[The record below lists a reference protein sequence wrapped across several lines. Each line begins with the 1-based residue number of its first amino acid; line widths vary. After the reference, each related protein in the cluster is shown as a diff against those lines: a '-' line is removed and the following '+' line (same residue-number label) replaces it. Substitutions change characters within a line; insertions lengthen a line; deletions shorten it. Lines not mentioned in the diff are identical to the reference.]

1 MLPYWENI
9 KKELSEIEV
18 KLLKPEV
25 ISNPKL
31 LQELSVERSRLKEM
45 ADDVENLENIE
56 KRIIE
61 NNYLIETEQDAE
73 LREMAQMEL
82 ESLKQKKSEL
92 ENKLRISLI
101 PPDLRDKKNVIVEI
115 RAGAGGDEAGI
126 FAANLMRMY
135 MRYAEGN
142 GWKSKIISTN
152 NTGVG
157 GLKEAIFLLEGQN
170 VFKKMKYE
178 SGVHR
183 VQRVPVTEKS
193 GRIHTSTATVAVLP
207 EAEEIDIEIKPEEIR
222 VDVYRASGHGGQ
234 GVNTTDSA
242 VRITHLPSG
251 IVVTCQDE
259 RSQLQNKA
267 KAMMVLRAKLLEV
280 EEEKSRK
287 ERGDA
292 RKSQVGTGDRSEKIR
307 TYNYPQDRITDHR
320 IKESWGNIA
329 SILEGNLEPIFNK
342 LIEYDQLKQLE
353 IINCNG

>member
-9 KKELSEIEV
+9 KKELSEIEK

-45 ADDVENLENIE
+45 ADDIDNLENIE
-56 KRIIE
+56 KEILGS
-61 NNYLIETEQDAE
+61 NYLIDTEQDGE
-73 LREMAQMEL
+73 LKEMAQMEL

-92 ENKLRISLI
+92 ENKLKICLI

-135 MRYAEGN
+135 MRYAEEN

-152 NTGVG
+152 STGVG

-207 EAEEIDIEIKPEEIR
+207 EAEEIDIEIKPEEVR

-267 KAMMVLRAKLLEV
+267 KAMMVLRAKLLEA

-353 IINCNG
+353 IINSNG

>member
-1 MLPYWENI
+1 MNWANI
-9 KKELSEIEV
+9 KKELREIEER
-18 KLLKPEV
+18 LTKPEV
-25 ISNPKL
+25 LSSPVL
-31 LQELSVERSRLKEM
+31 LQELSVERSRLKDIV
-45 ADDVENLENIE
+45 DDVDNLEGIE
-56 KRIIE
+56 KRILE
-61 NNYLIETEQDAE
+61 NKDIIETESDLD
-73 LREMAQMEL
+73 LREMAQAEL
-82 ESLKQKKSEL
+82 DTLEKNRIEL
-92 ENKLRISLI
+92 ENKLKISFI
-101 PPDLRDKKNVIVEI
+101 PPDARDKKNVIVEI

-135 MRYAEGN
+135 MRYAETI
-142 GWKSKIISTN
+142 GWQSKIISMN

-242 VRITHLPSG
+242 VRITHLPTG

-267 KAMMVLRAKLLEV
+267 KAMMVLRAKLLEA
-280 EEEKSRK
+280 EEERSRK

-320 IKESWGNIA
+320 IKESWSNITA
-329 SILEGNLEPIFNK
+329 ILEGGLEPIFDK

-353 IINCNG
+353 IINKNGQ